1 MGHVASLWVAPV
13 KGLGLTSPAEVDLQR
28 TGVDDNRRF
37 ALVDEEGRRLGAL
50 RDPRLVAIGTEW
62 DAASRRLAL
71 RFPDGS
77 SVEDVVET
85 DGPIE
90 TDLFSRT
97 LRGNL
102 VVGPWAA
109 ALSSYLGRRVR
120 LLESEGGGTRAV
132 DRGRGPVTLVSEAS
146 LAELARQAGVESVDG
161 RRFRMLVHVGGVEA
175 HEEDTWIG
183 RELRLGGAV
192 VRPLEQVAR
201 CAITTTGP
209 ESGRRDFDTLRA
221 IKAYRGVR
229 DEDAIDFGIYGE
241 VIAPGPVRVGDAV
254 EPVS

>member
-1 MGHVASLWVAPV
+1 VGHVASLWVAPV
-13 KGLGLTSPAEVDLQR
+13 KGLGLTSPAEIDLQR

-62 DAASRRLAL
+62 DAASRTLAL

-85 DGPIE
+85 DGAIE

-97 LRGNL
+97 LRGSL

-109 ALSSYLGRRVR
+109 ALSSYLGRRVQ

-132 DRGRGPVTLVSEAS
+132 DRARGPVSILSEAS
-146 LAELARQAGVESVDG
+146 LEELARRAGVGSVDG
-161 RRFRMLVHVGGVEA
+161 RRFRMLVHVGGVEP

-221 IKAYRGVR
+221 IKDYRGVR
-229 DEDAIDFGIYGE
+229 DADAIDFGIYGVVVE
-241 VIAPGPVRVGDAV
+241 PGPVRVGDAV
-254 EPVS
+254 EPV